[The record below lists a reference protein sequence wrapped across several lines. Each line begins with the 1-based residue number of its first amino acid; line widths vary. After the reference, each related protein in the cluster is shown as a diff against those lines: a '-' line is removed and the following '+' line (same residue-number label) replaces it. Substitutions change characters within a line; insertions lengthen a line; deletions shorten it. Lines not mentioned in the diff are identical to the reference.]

1 MTRQTTAARA
11 AGQRT
16 TSLAPRPAPAA
27 RAAALPRPAKL
38 TAHQFRYDL
47 LAFARNSQ
55 ARFFTLALPLA
66 FLLIFATVF
75 GSKTVPVPGGVIH
88 TSVYYVP
95 GIIALGIIQAA
106 VSNLAIS
113 VTAQRENGILKR
125 RRATPVSAAVL
136 VTSRALTAVAVSL
149 AMTGVLAAIGAL
161 AYGAHIPAGHV
172 AALAVTSLIGA
183 ASFGALGFALATLI
197 RGADSAQ
204 PIIAAI
210 TLPLY
215 FISGIFLATTLLPH
229 WLLNV
234 ASVFPVRPFQQALLA
249 AYNPYSSGT
258 GFAGHDLLI
267 MAAWGMAGLLI
278 AIRRFRW
285 TPQSR

>member
-1 MTRQTTAARA
+1 VTQ
-11 AGQRT
+11 
-16 TSLAPRPAPAA
+16 S
-27 RAAALPRPAKL
+27 AALVG
-38 TAHQFRYDL
+38 HQLRYDL
-47 LAFARNSQ
+47 MAFSRNSQ
-55 ARFFTLALPLA
+55 GRFFTLALPVA

-75 GSKTVPVPGGVIH
+75 SDKTVPLPGGVIH

-125 RRATPVSAAVL
+125 RRATPVSAGVL
-136 VTSRALTAVAVSL
+136 ITSRALAAVIVSL
-149 AMTGVLAAIGAL
+149 VMTAVLAAIGWF
-161 AYGAHIPAGHV
+161 AYDAHIPAGHAV
-172 AALAVTSLIGA
+172 ALAVTVLVGA
-183 ASFGALGFALATLI
+183 ASFGALGFALTTVI

-204 PIIAAI
+204 PVIAAI

-215 FISGIFLATTLLPH
+215 FISGIFVASTLLPR

-234 ASVFPVRPFQQALLA
+234 AGVFPVRPFQQALLA
-249 AYNPYSSGT
+249 AYNPYSPGS
-258 GFAGHDLLI
+258 GFAGLDLLI
-267 MAAWGMAGLLI
+267 VTAWGVAGLLI
-278 AIRRFRW
+278 ATRRFRW

>member
-1 MTRQTTAARA
+1 MTQ
-11 AGQRT
+11 
-16 TSLAPRPAPAA
+16 P
-27 RAAALPRPAKL
+27 AAALPRPAAL
-38 TAHQFRYDL
+38 AAHQLRYDL
-47 LAFARNSQ
+47 MAFFRNSQ
-55 ARFFTLALPLA
+55 ARFFTLALPVA

-75 GSKTVPVPGGVIH
+75 SDKTVPVPGGVIH

-125 RRATPVSAAVL
+125 RRATPVSAGVL
-136 VTSRALTAVAVSL
+136 ITSQALTAVAVSL
-149 AMTGVLAAIGAL
+149 VMTVVLALIGWF
-161 AYGAHIPAGHV
+161 AYSAHVPAGHA
-172 AALAVTSLIGA
+172 AALVVTVLVGA
-183 ASFGALGFALATLI
+183 ASFGALGFALTTII

-204 PIIAAI
+204 PVTAAI

-215 FISGIFLATTLLPH
+215 FISGIFLAATPLPP
-229 WLLNV
+229 WLLTV

-249 AYNPYSSGT
+249 AYNPYSPGS
-258 GFAGHDLLI
+258 GFAGLDLLI
-267 MAAWGMAGLLI
+267 VAAWGLAGLLI
-278 AIRRFRW
+278 AARRFRW

>member
-1 MTRQTTAARA
+1 MTQ
-11 AGQRT
+11 
-16 TSLAPRPAPAA
+16 S
-27 RAAALPRPAKL
+27 AALVG
-38 TAHQFRYDL
+38 HQLRYDL
-47 LAFARNSQ
+47 MAFFRNSQ
-55 ARFFTLALPLA
+55 ARFFTLALPVA

-75 GSKTVPVPGGVIH
+75 SDKTVPVPGGVIH

-125 RRATPVSAAVL
+125 RRATPVSAGVL
-136 VTSRALTAVAVSL
+136 ITSRALTAVAVSL
-149 AMTGVLAAIGAL
+149 VMTAVLAAIGWF
-161 AYGAHIPAGHV
+161 AYSAHVPAGHA
-172 AALAVTSLIGA
+172 AALVVTVLVGA
-183 ASFGALGFALATLI
+183 ASFGALGFALTMII

-215 FISGIFLATTLLPH
+215 FISGIFLAATLLPP

-249 AYNPYSSGT
+249 AYNPYSAGSGFS
-258 GFAGHDLLI
+258 GPDLLI
-267 MAAWGMAGLLI
+267 IAAWGLAGLLI
-278 AIRRFRW
+278 ATRRFRW

>member
-1 MTRQTTAARA
+1 MSNQTAAA
-11 AGQRT
+11 
-16 TSLAPRPAPAA
+16 RPAFADGAPAVPA
-27 RAAALPRPAKL
+27 PTALAVRQL
-38 TAHQFRYDL
+38 RYDL

-55 ARFFTLALPLA
+55 ARFFTLALPVA

-75 GSKTVPVPGGVIH
+75 GNKTVPLPGGVIH

-125 RRATPVSAAVL
+125 RRATPVSAGVL
-136 VTSRALTAVAVSL
+136 VSARALTAVTVSL
-149 AMTGVLAAIGAL
+149 AMTAILAVIGWF
-161 AYGAHIPAGHV
+161 AYSARIPAGHI
-172 AALAVTSLIGA
+172 AALAVTVLVGA
-183 ASFGALGFALATLI
+183 ASFAALGFALTTII

-204 PIIAAI
+204 PIIAAL

-215 FISGIFLATTLLPH
+215 FISGIFLATTLLPN

-249 AYNPYSSGT
+249 AYNPYSGGT
-258 GFAGHDLLI
+258 GFAARDLLV
-267 MAAWGMAGLLI
+267 MGAWGVAGLLV

>member
-1 MTRQTTAARA
+1 MTTQTAAARRA
-11 AGQRT
+11 VQ
-16 TSLAPRPAPAA
+16 PAA
-27 RAAALPRPAKL
+27 ASL

-47 LAFARNSQ
+47 LAFARNGQ
-55 ARFFTLALPLA
+55 ARFFTLALPVA

-75 GSKTVPVPGGVIH
+75 GSKTVAVSGGLIH

-113 VTAQRENGILKR
+113 VTAQRESGILKR
-125 RRATPVSAAVL
+125 RRATPVSAGVL
-136 VTSRALTAVAVSL
+136 VTSRAMVAVTVSVV
-149 AMTGVLAAIGAL
+149 MTIMLAAIGWL
-161 AYGAHIPAGHV
+161 AYGAHIPADHL
-172 AALAVTSLIGA
+172 AALVFTVLVGS
-183 ASFGALGFALATLI
+183 ASFGALGFALTTLI

-229 WLLNV
+229 WLLDV

-249 AYNPYSSGT
+249 AYNPYSAGSGL
-258 GFAGHDLLI
+258 AAQDLLI
-267 MAAWGMAGLLI
+267 MAAWGIAGLLV

>member
-1 MTRQTTAARA
+1 VTPYTTP
-11 AGQRT
+11 G
-16 TSLAPRPAPAA
+16 
-27 RAAALPRPAKL
+27 RAAAMPKPAVL
-38 TAHQFRYDL
+38 AAHQFRYDL
-47 LAFARNSQ
+47 LAFFRNGQ
-55 ARFFTLALPLA
+55 ARFFTLALPVA

-75 GSKTVPVPGGVIH
+75 SDKTVPVPGGLIH

-125 RRATPVSAAVL
+125 RRATPVSAGVL
-136 VTSRALTAVAVSL
+136 IASRALTAVAVAL
-149 AMTGVLAAIGAL
+149 VMTGLLAAIGAV
-161 AYGAHIPAGHV
+161 AYGARIPAGHA
-172 AALAVTSLIGA
+172 AALTVTVLVGA
-183 ASFGALGFALATLI
+183 ASFGAIGFALTTVI

-204 PIIAAI
+204 PTIAAL

-249 AYNPYSSGT
+249 AYNPFSAGT
-258 GFAGHDLLI
+258 GFAGRDLLI
-267 MAAWGMAGLLI
+267 VAAWGVAGLLV

>member
-1 MTRQTTAARA
+1 MTHQTTV
-11 AGQRT
+11 GGSVDQ
-16 TSLAPRPAPAA
+16 PAA
-27 RAAALPRPAKL
+27 RPVPARAVAPPGTAAL

-47 LAFARNSQ
+47 LAFARNGQ
-55 ARFFTLALPLA
+55 ARFFTLALPVA

-125 RRATPVSAAVL
+125 RRSTPVSAGVL
-136 VTSRALTAVAVSL
+136 VISRALTAVTVSL
-149 AMTGVLAAIGAL
+149 AMTAVLAAIGAL
-161 AYGAHIPAGHV
+161 AYGADVPAGHL
-172 AALAVTSLIGA
+172 AALAITVLIGA

-215 FISGIFLATTLLPH
+215 FISGIFLASTLLPH
-229 WLLNV
+229 WLVNV

-249 AYNPYSSGT
+249 AYNPFASGT
-258 GFAGHDLLI
+258 AFAGYDLLI
-267 MAAWGMAGLLI
+267 VAGWGIAGLLV
-278 AIRRFRW
+278 AVRRFRW

>member
-1 MTRQTTAARA
+1 MTNQTAAARRA
-11 AGQRT
+11 APSST
-16 TSLAPRPAPAA
+16 ASPAA
-27 RAAALPRPAKL
+27 QPALADHARAVPPPLALTVR
-38 TAHQFRYDL
+38 QFRYDL

-55 ARFFTLALPLA
+55 ARFFTLALPVA

-75 GSKTVPVPGGVIH
+75 RDKTVPLPGGVIH

-125 RRATPVSAAVL
+125 RRATPISAGVL
-136 VTSRALTAVAVSL
+136 VTARALTAVTVSL
-149 AMTGVLAAIGAL
+149 VMTGVLAAIGWF
-161 AYGAHIPAGHV
+161 AYSAHIPSGHI
-172 AALAVTSLIGA
+172 AALVVTVLVGA
-183 ASFGALGFALATLI
+183 AGFAALGFALTTVI

-204 PIIAAI
+204 PVIAAI

-215 FISGIFLATTLLPH
+215 FISGIFLATTLLPN

-249 AYNPYSSGT
+249 AYNPHSAGA
-258 GFAGHDLLI
+258 GFAGHDLLVI
-267 MAAWGMAGLLI
+267 AAWGIAGLLV
-278 AIRRFRW
+278 AVRRFRW
-285 TPQSR
+285 TPQS

>member
-1 MTRQTTAARA
+1 MAF
-11 AGQRT
+11 
-16 TSLAPRPAPAA
+16 
-27 RAAALPRPAKL
+27 
-38 TAHQFRYDL
+38 FR
-47 LAFARNSQ
+47 NGQ
-55 ARFFTLALPLA
+55 ARFFTLALPVA

-75 GSKTVPVPGGVIH
+75 GSKTVAVPGGVIH

-125 RRATPVSAAVL
+125 RRATPVSAGVL
-136 VTSRALTAVAVSL
+136 ITARALTAVTVSL
-149 AMTGVLAAIGAL
+149 AMTAVLAAIGWF
-161 AYGAHIPAGHV
+161 AYGAHIPAGHA
-172 AALAVTSLIGA
+172 AALVVTVLVGA
-183 ASFGALGFALATLI
+183 ASFGALGFALTTVI
-197 RGADSAQ
+197 RGADAAQ

-234 ASVFPVRPFQQALLA
+234 ASLFPVRPFQQALLA
-249 AYNPYSSGT
+249 AYNPFSAGS
-258 GFAGHDLLI
+258 GFAGLDLLI
-267 MAAWGMAGLLI
+267 MAAWGVAGLLI